1 MLAYTQ
7 TRSGL
12 LFSPPFFFVNYATTL
27 YRGRLQKMLACVQTR
42 SGRRFAPTES
52 LKSQCK
58 GIFTTTESLKRQCK
72 GIFTT
77 TESLKRQCKGI
88 FTIKSHYTQDFFLNF
103 SILKSENRVMRIK
116 KIAHAYTFSKVIR
129 IPGRPGKECT
139 VFREYLYHKTQDFF
153 EY

>member
-52 LKSQCK
+52 LKS
-58 GIFTTTESLKRQCK
+58 QCK

>member
-58 GIFTTTESLKRQCK
+58 GIFTTTESL
-72 GIFTT
+72 T
-77 TESLKRQCKGI
+77 RQCKGI

-116 KIAHAYTFSKVIR
+116 KNCACIYILKSYPHTRTSGKRVYGLSR
-129 IPGRPGKECT
+129 IFIPQDAGL
-139 VFREYLYHKTQDFF
+139 FRILKK
-153 EY
+153 